1 MKDTSCCL
9 CGADNTHACGD
20 DFLCND
26 CCINHMTTDGWRF
39 DWIQKLIDHSHS
51 MKLKLEEKE

>member
-1 MKDTSCCL
+1 
-9 CGADNTHACGD
+9 
-20 DFLCND
+20 
-26 CCINHMTTDGWRF
+26 MTTDGWRF